1 MMNINRYIDTSPL
14 NPSMTT
20 EEVKAA
26 IQEGIDY
33 HCRSVCVQP
42 CDIPL
47 AAQMCKGTDTAVC
60 CVLDFPHG
68 KSPKNIKRMM
78 AEEYCKL
85 GAVELDMVMN
95 FGYALSGRWD
105 EVEDEIRAVTEETH
119 KHGAIV
125 KVILEASQL
134 SPEQIAEATE
144 RSVKAGADFVKT
156 ATGFTGTGAKEEE
169 LRVMLDTAAGR
180 CKVKASGGIR
190 DLATAKHF
198 VEMGVARI
206 GIGSTSM
213 KKVVDEDK

>member
-1 MMNINRYIDTSPL
+1 MES
-14 NPSMTT
+14 
-20 EEVKAA
+20 
-26 IQEGIDY
+26 
-33 HCRSVCVQP
+33 
-42 CDIPL
+42 
-47 AAQMCKGTDTAVC
+47 
-60 CVLDFPHG
+60 
-68 KSPKNIKRMM
+68 
-78 AEEYCKL
+78 
-85 GAVELDMVMN
+85 
-95 FGYALSGRWD
+95 
-105 EVEDEIRAVTEETH
+105 
-119 KHGAIV
+119 
-125 KVILEASQL
+125 SQL

-169 LRVMLDTAAGR
+169 LRVMLDTAEGR